1 MFKIQNVEFWLV
13 LLPVVNRRKH
23 KRGGLY
29 LMHQCC
35 YKQTLVAVGHPGPS
49 FTHTTL
55 HPKFF
60 LTRNAMYLVQDY
72 QQAVR
77 YIFFRVSVAVYRIC
91 LHFRVTDD
99 AFQIG

>member
-23 KRGGLY
+23 KRDGLY

-49 FTHTTL
+49 FTHTPL
-55 HPKFF
+55 YILNFF
-60 LTRNAMYLVQDY
+60 SQKNDIYLVQDY

-77 YIFFRVSVAVYRIC
+77 YIFRVSVAI
-91 LHFRVTDD
+91 
-99 AFQIG
+99 